1 MRMIETRGKRNNNP
15 FNIIK
20 NPSNAWLGKI
30 PSDLSND
37 GRFEQFLDMKY
48 GIRAGLILLRR
59 YITIYRLDSV
69 SEIIKRF
76 APESE
81 NNTKAYITFVESRMR
96 SLGFTSDSV
105 EFGTPKFCA
114 MCSSILIF
122 ESDFHCDEPY
132 LMDIIHVF
140 GL

>member
-1 MRMIETRGKRNNNP
+1 MKETRGKRNNNP

-37 GRFEQFLDMKY
+37 PKFEQFLDMKY

-59 YITIYRLDSV
+59 YITLYRLDSV
-69 SEIIKRF
+69 ADIIKRF

-96 SLGFTSDSV
+96 SLGFGAYGIEFRTSQ
-105 EFGTPKFCA
+105 FCA
-114 MCSSILIF
+114 LCSSILIY

-132 LMDIIHVF
+132 LIDIINLF

>member
-1 MRMIETRGKRNNNP
+1 MNETRGKRNNNP

-30 PSDLSND
+30 PSDLSSD
-37 GRFEQFLDMKY
+37 SKFEQFLDIKY

-59 YITIYRLDSV
+59 YITQYRLGSV
-69 SEIIKRF
+69 SDIIKRF

-96 SLGFTSDSV
+96 SLGFGSYGI
-105 EFGTPKFCA
+105 EFGTPQFCSL
-114 MCSSILIF
+114 CSSILKY
-122 ESDFHCDEPY
+122 ESDFDCDEPY
-132 LMDIIHVF
+132 LMDIINLF

>member
-1 MRMIETRGKRNNNP
+1 MSETRGKRNNNP

-20 NPSNAWLGKI
+20 NTSNAWLGKV

-37 GRFEQFLDMKY
+37 SKFEQFLDIKY

-59 YITIYRLDSV
+59 YITQYRLDSV
-69 SEIIKRF
+69 SEIIRRF

-81 NNTKAYITFVESRMR
+81 NNIKAYITFVESCMR
-96 SLGFTSDSV
+96 SNGFIPYGIK
-105 EFGTPKFCA
+105 FGTPQFCSL
-114 MCSSILIF
+114 CSSILIF